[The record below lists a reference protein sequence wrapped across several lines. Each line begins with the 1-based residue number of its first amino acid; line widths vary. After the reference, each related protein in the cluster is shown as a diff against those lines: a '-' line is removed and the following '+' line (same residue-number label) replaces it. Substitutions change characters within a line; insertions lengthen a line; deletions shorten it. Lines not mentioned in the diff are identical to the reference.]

1 LDAPDF
7 GRGFALPK
15 LGIFSLFLF
24 YDNEHGQSKP
34 ELISFFAITMFV
46 VAV

>member
-1 LDAPDF
+1 VDARLGADLAAPVF

-34 ELISFFAITMFV
+34 QK
-46 VAV
+46 

>member
-1 LDAPDF
+1 LDAPVF

-15 LGIFSLFLF
+15 LGIVLLIPL
-24 YDNEHGQSKP
+24 YVNEHGQSKP
-34 ELISFFAITMFV
+34 ELIRFFAITMFV